1 MEKRFG
7 FVRAEN
13 PFEGIYDYLEAD
25 ELRISS
31 RQIEYPLQLSL
42 DGLEGSLLKYG
53 LRVRLGYYF
62 ELLTQGIYGG
72 VLKGSRQLSNNHHE
86 SDKPFNNNILAS
98 ELDVVFFEKSCL
110 RESKAVSPGE
120 SLEIRDEQLAKY
132 ACLQLGNYFENP
144 PKIIFEVFRHG
155 VRRLVKNYK
164 DKSLEDIVNALS
176 SSTRFMLSLPFSFIV
191 AVHEKSKDHS
201 FEHASRYEGEKWEHH
216 SKFFSSGLNAMLAY
230 PEKTLSGFGLDIGN
244 YNILKLRFPRGITM
258 NKKEIR
264 PFPVLLVRDKDHGK
278 WVESFRE
285 RGHELY
291 PNLFRLKS
299 RIE

>member
-86 SDKPFNNNILAS
+86 SDK
-98 ELDVVFFEKSCL
+98 
-110 RESKAVSPGE
+110 
-120 SLEIRDEQLAKY
+120 
-132 ACLQLGNYFENP
+132 
-144 PKIIFEVFRHG
+144 
-155 VRRLVKNYK
+155 
-164 DKSLEDIVNALS
+164 
-176 SSTRFMLSLPFSFIV
+176 
-191 AVHEKSKDHS
+191 
-201 FEHASRYEGEKWEHH
+201 
-216 SKFFSSGLNAMLAY
+216 
-230 PEKTLSGFGLDIGN
+230 
-244 YNILKLRFPRGITM
+244 
-258 NKKEIR
+258 
-264 PFPVLLVRDKDHGK
+264 
-278 WVESFRE
+278 
-285 RGHELY
+285 
-291 PNLFRLKS
+291 
-299 RIE
+299 

>member
-1 MEKRFG
+1 MEKRFR

-13 PFEGIYDYLEAD
+13 PFKGLYDYLEAD
-25 ELRISS
+25 ELRTSN
-31 RQIEYPLQLSL
+31 RQIQYPLQLSL

-98 ELDVVFFEKSCL
+98 ELDVVFYEKSCL

-164 DKSLEDIVNALS
+164 DKSLEEIVNALS

-191 AVHEKSKDHS
+191 AVHEKAKDHS

-230 PEKTLSGFGLDIGN
+230 PEKTLSGFGLDPDN

-258 NKKEIR
+258 NKKEIS

-278 WVESFRE
+278 WVKNFRE

-299 RIE
+299 QIE